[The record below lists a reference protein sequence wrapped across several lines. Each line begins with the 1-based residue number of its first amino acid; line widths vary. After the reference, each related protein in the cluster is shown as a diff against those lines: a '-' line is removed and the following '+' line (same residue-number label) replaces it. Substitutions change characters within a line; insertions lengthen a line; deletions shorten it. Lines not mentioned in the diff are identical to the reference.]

1 MKMISILEA
10 RLGDKIR
17 RTSSSDPEKVL
28 AIGDYA
34 VYTNVSSF
42 RKVSSVKVF
51 RES

>member
-10 RLGDKIR
+10 HLGDKIR
-17 RTSSSDPEKVL
+17 RTESSEPERVL

-42 RKVSSVKVF
+42 RKVASVKVF
-51 RES
+51 REA